1 MGLLTIR
8 PTPPSTNSTFGAKC
22 FFSIVSLYHYPTCGK
37 TLKRNRYIFKKDL
50 MLTFG
55 GKNTF
60 FVNNENDLKTSIARS
75 CSAKKKKSVFFP
87 SYLSLSRHMSYTAM
101 ECLGR
106 ERGGAGCF

>member
-55 GKNTF
+55 GKKTF
-60 FVNNENDLKTSIARS
+60 FVNNENDLKTSIVRS
-75 CSAKKKKSVFFP
+75 CSAKKKSGFFF
-87 SYLSLSRHMSYTAM
+87 SYLFSICSLSRHMSYTAM
-101 ECLGR
+101 KCLGR
-106 ERGGAGCF
+106 